1 MEERKFQTQRT
12 GPLLT
17 GERPLPHNHDAER
30 AVLGSILLEPQRC
43 LQLAMPVLRGESCF
57 HSPAHQAIWNALV
70 ELERKAVAIDLVTLP
85 DALRAAGQL
94 DRVGGESY
102 LAQVINSV
110 PSSANFE
117 NWLQIVSADALLR
130 ELIRLSSDT
139 VSRCLDSAEA
149 EPAALIDDLQ
159 RRLNEISLRGSTDA
173 AVLIG
178 DLMND
183 TLTRI
188 SMINEKGAGSQ
199 GIPTGYD
206 DLDNLLNGL
215 KGGEM
220 LVLAARPSIGKTT
233 LAMNIAANVSLGV
246 GSANSPGKPRAVG
259 VFSLEMDKG
268 SLAMRLAFSEARVSQ
283 RDCSRELSRSQMSR
297 LVAAA
302 ERLKA
307 CPMAIDDT
315 GTLSILELRAKARRL
330 KEKYNIQFIVIDYLQ
345 LMRGSGLNKNANR
358 EQEVAQIS
366 GGIKALAK
374 ELMVP
379 ILVLAQ
385 LNRQSEGQAGVTKP
399 KLSHLRES
407 GSIEQDADVVLL
419 LHRDREEQY
428 APNPTGEPK
437 RLKTEIIVAKH
448 RNGETGSIE
457 VTFVPDYT
465 RFENKSSSYDDD
477 NPLA

>member
-85 DALRAAGQL
+85 DALRANGQL

-117 NWLQIVSADALLR
+117 NWLQIVGADALLR
-130 ELIRLSSDT
+130 DLIRLSSDT

-149 EPAALIDDLQ
+149 EPGALIDDLQ
-159 RRLNEISLRGSTDA
+159 RRLNEISLRGSSDA
-173 AVLIG
+173 AVLVG
-178 DLMND
+178 ELMND

-259 VFSLEMDKG
+259 VFSLEA
-268 SLAMRLAFSEARVSQ
+268 S
-283 RDCSRELSRSQMSR
+283 
-297 LVAAA
+297 
-302 ERLKA
+302 
-307 CPMAIDDT
+307 T
-315 GTLSILELRAKARRL
+315 
-330 KEKYNIQFIVIDYLQ
+330 
-345 LMRGSGLNKNANR
+345 
-358 EQEVAQIS
+358 
-366 GGIKALAK
+366 
-374 ELMVP
+374 
-379 ILVLAQ
+379 
-385 LNRQSEGQAGVTKP
+385 
-399 KLSHLRES
+399 
-407 GSIEQDADVVLL
+407 
-419 LHRDREEQY
+419 
-428 APNPTGEPK
+428 
-437 RLKTEIIVAKH
+437 
-448 RNGETGSIE
+448 
-457 VTFVPDYT
+457 
-465 RFENKSSSYDDD
+465 
-477 NPLA
+477 